1 MTRQVAI
8 VAFEGFELLDLAGPM
23 TVFQMAATLA
33 PALVPRLRA
42 ARRGPLYA
50 VQAVSHRGGPVASIT
65 GVEVSTQAW
74 SAVAPGTV
82 IVPGGAPLRER
93 QALAELQALTP
104 WLQAQSRGRRRITSV
119 CTGAFALAAAGL
131 LDGRRATTH
140 WRHAATLQQ
149 LHPAVRVDSDRIFIH
164 DGPVWT
170 SAGISAGIDLA
181 LALVEEDHGPALAQA
196 VAGEMVVYHR
206 RAGGQS
212 QFSSLL
218 AMSPGS
224 ERMRAV
230 LDHIRSHLT
239 TALTVD
245 DLAEV
250 ACLSPRQF
258 ARSFRAET
266 GQTPAKAVERIRA
279 EAARLRIEAGDGS
292 VATVARASGF
302 GDEERMRRA
311 FIRLYG
317 QAPQAVR
324 RAARGGTRTV

>member
-23 TVFQMAATLA
+23 TVFQMAATLS
-33 PALVPRLRA
+33 P
-42 ARRGPLYA
+42 ARRGRPAYA
-50 VQAVSHRGGPVASIT
+50 VQAVSWRGGSVASVT
-65 GVEVSTQAW
+65 GVSIDTVAW
-74 SAVAPGTV
+74 SGAAPGTV
-82 IVPGGAPLRER
+82 VVPGGAPLREQR
-93 QALAELQALTP
+93 CGPALQALTP
-104 WLQAQSRGRRRITSV
+104 WLQSLARSRRRITSV
-119 CTGAFALAAAGL
+119 CTGAFALADAGL

-181 LALVEEDHGPALAQA
+181 LALVEEDHGTALAQA

-230 LDHIRSHLT
+230 LAHIREHLT
-239 TALTVD
+239 AALTVD
-245 DLAEV
+245 DLAAV

-258 ARSFRAET
+258 ARAFRAET

-292 VATVARASGF
+292 VAAVARASGF

-324 RAARGGTRTV
+324 RAARAAV

>member
-8 VAFEGFELLDLAGPM
+8 VAFDGFELLDLAGPM
-23 TVFQMAATLA
+23 TVFQMAAGMA
-33 PALVPRLRA
+33 PARRAPR
-42 ARRGPLYA
+42 YA
-50 VQAVSHRGGPVASIT
+50 VQAVSWRGGPVASIT
-65 GVEVSTQAW
+65 GVAVSTEAW
-74 SAVAPGTV
+74 AGVAPHTV
-82 IVPGGAPLRER
+82 MVPGGAPLRQG
-93 QALAELQALTP
+93 QASDELLALQP
-104 WLQAQSRGRRRITSV
+104 WLQGLARSRRRVTSV

-149 LHPAVRVDSDRIFIH
+149 GHPAVRVEADRIYLR

-181 LALVEEDHGPALAQA
+181 LALVEEDHGAALAQA
-196 VAGEMVVYHR
+196 VAAEMVVYHR

-218 AMSPGS
+218 ALAPGS
-224 ERMRAV
+224 ERMRTV
-230 LDHIRSHLT
+230 LAHIRDHLT

-245 DLAEV
+245 ELAAV

-258 ARSFRAET
+258 ARAFRAET
-266 GQTPAKAVERIRA
+266 GQTPAKAVEHIRA

-292 VATVARASGF
+292 VAAVARAAGF

-311 FIRLYG
+311 FVRLYG
-317 QAPQAVR
+317 QAPQALR
-324 RAARGGTRTV
+324 RAARASA

>member
-1 MTRQVAI
+1 MAI
-8 VAFEGFELLDLAGPM
+8 VAFAGFELLDLAGPM
-23 TVFQMAATLA
+23 TVFQMAATLS
-33 PALVPRLRA
+33 PA
-42 ARRGPLYA
+42 ARRGRPAYA
-50 VQAVSHRGGPVASIT
+50 VQAVSCRGGPVASVT
-65 GVEVSTQAW
+65 GVSIDTSAW
-74 SAVAPGTV
+74 SAVAAPGTV
-82 IVPGGAPLRER
+82 IVPGGAPLREQR
-93 QALAELQALTP
+93 GGEALRALTP
-104 WLQAQSRGRRRITSV
+104 WLQSLARARRRITSV
-119 CTGAFALAAAGL
+119 CTGAFALAEAGL

-140 WRHAATLQQ
+140 WRHAATLQR

-239 TALTVD
+239 AALTVD
-245 DLAEV
+245 DLAQV

-324 RAARGGTRTV
+324 RAAREVA

>member
-8 VAFEGFELLDLAGPM
+8 VAFDGFELLDLAGPM
-23 TVFQMAATLA
+23 TVFQMAAGMA
-33 PALVPRLRA
+33 PTRRAPR
-42 ARRGPLYA
+42 YA
-50 VQAVSHRGGPVASIT
+50 VQAVSWRGGPVASIT
-65 GVEVSTQAW
+65 GVAVSTEAW
-74 SAVAPGTV
+74 AGVAPHTV
-82 IVPGGAPLRER
+82 MVPGGAPLRQG
-93 QALAELQALTP
+93 QASDELLALQP
-104 WLQAQSRGRRRITSV
+104 WLQGLARSRRRVTSV

-149 LHPAVRVDSDRIFIH
+149 GHPAVRVEADRIYLR

-181 LALVEEDHGPALAQA
+181 LALVEEDHGAALAQA
-196 VAGEMVVYHR
+196 VAAEMVVYHR

-218 AMSPGS
+218 SLAPGS
-224 ERMRAV
+224 ERMRTV
-230 LDHIRSHLT
+230 LAHIRDHLT

-245 DLAEV
+245 ELAAV

-258 ARSFRAET
+258 ARAFRAET
-266 GQTPAKAVERIRA
+266 GQTPAKAVEHIRA

-292 VATVARASGF
+292 VAAVARATGF

-311 FIRLYG
+311 FVRLYG
-317 QAPQAVR
+317 QAPQALR
-324 RAARGGTRTV
+324 RAARSLG

>member
-33 PALVPRLRA
+33 PPRRA
-42 ARRGPLYA
+42 PVYA
-50 VQAVSHRGGPVASIT
+50 VQAVSWRGGPVASIT
-65 GVEVSTQAW
+65 GVAVSTQAW
-74 SAVAPGTV
+74 AGLVPHTV
-82 IVPGGAPLRER
+82 MVPGGAPLRQGR
-93 QALAELQALTP
+93 AVDELQALQP
-104 WLQAQSRGRRRITSV
+104 WLQGLAHSRRRVTSV

-149 LHPAVRVDSDRIFIH
+149 RHPAVRVEADRIYLR

-181 LALVEEDHGPALAQA
+181 LALVEEDHGAALAQA

-218 AMSPGS
+218 ALSPGS

-230 LDHIRSHLT
+230 LAHIRDHLT
-239 TALTVD
+239 AALTVD
-245 DLAEV
+245 DLAAV

-258 ARSFRAET
+258 ARAFRAET
-266 GQTPAKAVERIRA
+266 GQTPAKAVEHIRA

-292 VATVARASGF
+292 VAAVARATGF

-311 FIRLYG
+311 FVRLYG
-317 QAPQAVR
+317 QAPQALR
-324 RAARGGTRTV
+324 RSARAHV

>member
-33 PALVPRLRA
+33 PPRRT
-42 ARRGPLYA
+42 PVYA
-50 VQAVSHRGGPVASIT
+50 VQAVSWRGGPVASIT
-65 GVEVSTQAW
+65 GVSVSTQAW
-74 SAVAPGTV
+74 AGLVPHTV
-82 IVPGGAPLRER
+82 MVPGGAPLRQGRAAE
-93 QALAELQALTP
+93 ELQALQP
-104 WLQAQSRGRRRITSV
+104 WLQGLARSRRRVTSV

-149 LHPAVRVDSDRIFIH
+149 GHPAVRVEPDRIYLR

-181 LALVEEDHGPALAQA
+181 LALVEEDHGAALAQA

-218 AMSPGS
+218 ALSPGS

-230 LDHIRSHLT
+230 LAHIRDHLT
-239 TALTVD
+239 AALTVD
-245 DLAEV
+245 DLAAV

-258 ARSFRAET
+258 ARAFRAET
-266 GQTPAKAVERIRA
+266 GQTPAKAVEHIRA

-292 VATVARASGF
+292 VAAVARATGF

-311 FIRLYG
+311 FVRLYG
-317 QAPQAVR
+317 QAPQALR
-324 RAARGGTRTV
+324 RAARSLG